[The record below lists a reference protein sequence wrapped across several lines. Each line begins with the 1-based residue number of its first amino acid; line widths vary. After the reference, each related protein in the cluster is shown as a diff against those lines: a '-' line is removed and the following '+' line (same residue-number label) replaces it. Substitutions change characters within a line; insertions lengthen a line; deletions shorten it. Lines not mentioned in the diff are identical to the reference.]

1 MEAELA
7 RDQHRRLRDNCHIGD
22 SQLCW
27 QWLSDL
33 RVAVSPLG
41 RAKSPWGG
49 VSESP
54 WLFCAGT
61 SIVFDMSLT
70 YILVAL
76 AAVLLNNVVVERL
89 NLHTRITTGIQ
100 KATLRCPL
108 PEAPRSS

>member
-1 MEAELA
+1 MKV
-7 RDQHRRLRDNCHIGD
+7 G
-22 SQLCW
+22 S
-27 QWLSDL
+27 S
-33 RVAVSPLG
+33 
-41 RAKSPWGG
+41 
-49 VSESP
+49 SESL

-100 KATLRCPL
+100 GHPVLSPPRGSTSLLRAHP
-108 PEAPRSS
+108 AS